1 MSAVK
6 IPDAVANL
14 GETVTTI
21 FRALLSHEY
30 MTREK
35 IIEKSGVSATSYSN
49 SMTALRRCGW
59 AEARGNRVNRQ
70 WKRREMHGQPQP
82 DFVNRKRRATESDE
96 GDALH
101 HVTEAARHLNTA
113 IKLLGPWIKIQKA
126 IEAANRK

>member
-1 MSAVK
+1 MK
-6 IPDAVANL
+6 TPDAVISL
-14 GETVTTI
+14 GDTVTKV
-21 FRALLSHEY
+21 FRVLLTHEY

-35 IIEKSGVSATSYSN
+35 IVEKSGISGTSYSN

-70 WKRREMHGQPQP
+70 WKRRESYAPPQP
-82 DFVNRKRRATESDE
+82 DFVNRKKRATESDE